1 MDKENKM
8 SPGDDKKSLGIN
20 DHLIADCEIIVL
32 VEGGNIE
39 VETVHNTKKF
49 EPVFFNRLNKNDH
62 IDFSTHNVTKQK
74 VLTNKITM
82 EILKKQ
88 VMKI

>member
-20 DHLIADCEIIVL
+20 DHLIADCEITVL
-32 VEGGNIE
+32 VEGGNVE
-39 VETVHNTKKF
+39 VETVHNTQEF

>member
-20 DHLIADCEIIVL
+20 HHLIADCEITVL
-32 VEGGNIE
+32 DEGGNVE

-49 EPVFFNRLNKNDH
+49 EPLFFNRL
-62 IDFSTHNVTKQK
+62 
-74 VLTNKITM
+74 
-82 EILKKQ
+82 
-88 VMKI
+88 

>member
-20 DHLIADCEIIVL
+20 DHLIADCEITVL
-32 VEGGNIE
+32 VEGVNVE

-49 EPVFFNRLNKNDH
+49 EPVFFNRL
-62 IDFSTHNVTKQK
+62 
-74 VLTNKITM
+74 
-82 EILKKQ
+82 
-88 VMKI
+88 